1 MQTYLYYVIHVLY
14 SSIAAIY
21 TASHAVV
28 WLDDFSLTTS
38 GWTQDKTG
46 QVIHINI
53 FMEIT
58 ELGVQ
63 NEIQANFSKI
73 IQRALLFT

>member
-14 SSIAAIY
+14 SIIAAIY

-28 WLDDFSLTTS
+28 WLDDFINNQWVET
-38 GWTQDKTG
+38 GGHKTR

-53 FMEIT
+53 FM
-58 ELGVQ
+58 G
-63 NEIQANFSKI
+63 
-73 IQRALLFT
+73 